1 MVFQAVLPWVP
12 NDYFLFTTLKTEQLV
27 FDQFW
32 VTLMSRI
39 RKQLVSSVAY
49 IALLTIF
56 FHLSGFLIIVFL
68 VSVLFY
74 PVKSNFPLGY
84 VRGSISEIICKRT
97 YQAEPTKFSGTVFHG
112 QSAIHLSAQFNA

>member
-1 MVFQAVLPWVP
+1 
-12 NDYFLFTTLKTEQLV
+12 
-27 FDQFW
+27 
-32 VTLMSRI
+32 MSRI

-84 VRGSISEIICKRT
+84 VRGSISEIICNVLYLKC
-97 YQAEPTKFSGTVFHG
+97 FSPCIAYPEYEELRRRFKIT
-112 QSAIHLSAQFNA
+112 